1 MDDLKISLLSNS
13 TSLETP
19 RHVSGAMKILKN
31 KSKIAAKSKL
41 SKKFS
46 LANNLNDITTIKLQ
60 IEKELYNTEI
70 QVNSIV
76 ETKLDAIKRSM
87 DLMDEASNKLTLYS
101 KLMIKV
107 NNKLQQTNTEINKY
121 QYLKKV
127 NNIKINLNKVINQI
141 EYFAN
146 VPNKILLLRQ
156 QLYDQKAIN
165 RHHINLREIIIETI
179 SLDSLRIEVVKKM
192 IINEEES
199 SLKESIEQFLGSVP
213 ELVVEIAEY
222 VLSFFNGGKGGK
234 TSVTNKNSKN
244 KYNNDDEEEEGG
256 HNSDPLGDFI
266 DYAITHPA
274 DLVARFEVVE
284 MYQDYYT
291 RRVKHATAGEG
302 VSGTGTGG
310 GTKNN
315 NTTRTTQSTP
325 TPTSRTFTSDF
336 EAYNIQHKVRRAL
349 ITAIEQ
355 RVTSCF
361 DTHTEAALQTG
372 SSQVTAVV
380 DAGSDLVKLLVDII
394 NEVDICIPPYYELV
408 PTYFRAFERAL
419 TPRIDSICSNNS
431 VNTLKVTDI
440 FNLIDWIRYFVEQMT
455 RFHLRDEPCCNHYLT
470 LCDDVLLQEYLER
483 IKAQIL
489 TLFDNIDKQA
499 IDIVESSEGRQMT
512 TAPEDMFNVAYIQL
526 GTR

>member
-1 MDDLKISLLSNS
+1 MEDSKISLLSNA

-70 QVNSIV
+70 QLNSIV

-165 RHHINLREIIIETI
+165 HHINLREIIIETI

-192 IINEEES
+192 IINEEEN

-213 ELVVEIAEY
+213 ELVVEIADY
-222 VLSFFNGGKGGK
+222 VLGFFTGKK
-234 TSVTNKNSKN
+234 SSNTKNKNNTKN
-244 KYNNDDEEEEGG
+244 KYIEEEEDEGEGRG
-256 HNSDPLGDFI
+256 HNSDPPRDFI

-284 MYQDYYT
+284 MYQDYYS
-291 RRVKHATAGEG
+291 RRVKHATGAGEG

-315 NTTRTTQSTP
+315 NTTTRTTQP

-336 EAYNIQHKVRRAL
+336 EAYNIQPKVRRAL
-349 ITAIEQ
+349 IHAIEQ